1 MLRLYLNGKS
11 FKDLKTSE
19 VLASTNKIGLLY
31 IMLIRYAN
39 KMSADVVDIDTA
51 KMLESVSETYLHE
64 CVETISIPRHFY
76 VQPDNNQ
83 KVAAWIAEQL
93 QSYGYHTEFQGKF
106 DNIVTSPPENPKTPC
121 ILVGAHY
128 DSVPGTPGADDNGS
142 AIAALLACA
151 KAIAEYAPETPVFFV
166 AFNLEEDGL
175 IGSKDFIESYLAN
188 NPLNLVQ
195 VHILEMVGY
204 CNHEPLSQELPTGL
218 PVNLPTTGD
227 FLSIIGNRYSNA
239 LVDVTLKKAKT
250 YLPEFPVMGLK
261 VFLGLENVFTVLKRS
276 DHAPFW
282 QAKIPALMWTDTA
295 EFRNPNY
302 HGPSDTPD
310 TLDYTFLRQVTQL
323 LIACVLTASE
333 K

>member
-1 MLRLYLNGKS
+1 MLVS
-11 FKDLKTSE
+11 H
-19 VLASTNKIGLLY
+19 
-31 IMLIRYAN
+31 AN
-39 KMSADVVDIDTA
+39 NMSAGVVDIDIA

-76 VQPDNNQ
+76 AQPDNNK

-93 QSYGYHTEFQGKF
+93 QSYGYNTEFQGKYS
-106 DNIVTSPPENPKTPC
+106 NVVTSPPENSETPC

-142 AIAALLACA
+142 AVAALLACA

-175 IGSKDFIESYLAN
+175 IGSQDFVKNYLAN

-204 CNHEPLSQELPTGL
+204 CNHEPFSQELPTGL

-227 FLSIIGNRYSNA
+227 FLGIIGNRYSNA
-239 LVDVTLKKAKT
+239 LVDVTLKQAKT
-250 YLPEFPVMGLK
+250 YLPELPVMGLK
-261 VFLGLENVFTVLKRS
+261 VSLGLENIFTVLKRS

-282 QAKIPALMWTDTA
+282 HAKIPALMWTDTS

-302 HGPSDTPD
+302 HGSSDTPD
-310 TLDYTFLRQVTQL
+310 TLDYTFFLHFTQL
-323 LIACVLTASE
+323 LIACVLISE